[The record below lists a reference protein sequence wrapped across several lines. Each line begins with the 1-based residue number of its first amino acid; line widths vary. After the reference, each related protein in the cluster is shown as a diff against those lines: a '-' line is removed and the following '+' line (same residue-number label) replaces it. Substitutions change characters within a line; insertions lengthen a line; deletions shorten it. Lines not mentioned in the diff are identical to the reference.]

1 MSREEYL
8 RVLSRE
14 LRRLPKDEYEKAMDY
29 YVEYFEEA
37 GPEKEQEIIADLG
50 EPKEVAAQIIM
61 DAAMERMDKPQKS
74 MRRGLSTIWMVFLA
88 VCAAPIALPLAIGI
102 LAVAGGV
109 LLAAAAV
116 LVSALVL
123 VAGAFAAGVVSV
135 VGGII
140 LMFSP
145 HLASAAAITGM
156 GLAVIGLSVLGAFLL
171 CMLFKWTVKGI
182 RAMFRRIM
190 RRRKKA

>member
-8 RVLSRE
+8 RALSRE

-37 GPEKEQEIIADLG
+37 GPEKEQEIIKDLG
-50 EPKEVAAQIIM
+50 SPKDVAAQIIM

-74 MRRGLSTIWMVFLA
+74 MKRGLSTVWMVVLA

-102 LAVAGGV
+102 LALAGGV
-109 LLAAAAV
+109 LVTAGTLLLCALLVEVGAV
-116 LVSALVL
+116 
-123 VAGAFAAGVVSV
+123 AAGVVAV

-140 LMFSP
+140 LLFSHP
-145 HLASAAAITGM
+145 LSAVTVTGM
-156 GLAVIGLSVLGAFLL
+156 GLFMIGISILGAFVLCLL
-171 CMLFKWTVKGI
+171 FRGMVHVIQAL
-182 RAMFRRIM
+182 FRRIM
-190 RRRKKA
+190 RRRKTA

>member
-37 GPEKEQEIIADLG
+37 GPEKEQEIIKDLG
-50 EPKEVAAQIIM
+50 SPKDVAAQIIM
-61 DAAMERMDKPQKS
+61 DAAMDRMDKPQKS
-74 MRRGLSTIWMVFLA
+74 MKRGLSTVWMVVLA

-102 LAVAGGV
+102 LAMAGGV
-109 LLAAAAV
+109 LV
-116 LVSALVL
+116 T
-123 VAGAFAAGVVSV
+123 AGALLLCALLVEAGAVAAGVVAV
-135 VGGII
+135 VGGIV
-140 LMFSP
+140 LLFSHP
-145 HLASAAAITGM
+145 LSALTVTGM
-156 GLAVIGLSVLGAFLL
+156 GLFMIGISILGAFVLCLL
-171 CMLFKWTVKGI
+171 FRGMVHVIQAL
-182 RAMFRRIM
+182 FRRIM

>member
-8 RVLSRE
+8 RALSRE

-37 GPEKEQEIIADLG
+37 GPEKEQEIIKDLG
-50 EPKEVAAQIIM
+50 SPKDVAAQIIM

-74 MRRGLSTIWMVFLA
+74 MKRGLSTVWMVVLA

-102 LAVAGGV
+102 LALAGGV
-109 LLAAAAV
+109 LV
-116 LVSALVL
+116 T
-123 VAGAFAAGVVSV
+123 AGALLLCALLVEAGAVAAGVVAV
-135 VGGII
+135 VGGIV
-140 LMFSP
+140 LLFSHP
-145 HLASAAAITGM
+145 LSALTVTGM
-156 GLAVIGLSVLGAFLL
+156 GLFMIGISILGAFVLCLL
-171 CMLFKWTVKGI
+171 FRGMVHVIQALFRK
-182 RAMFRRIM
+182 IM

>member
-37 GPEKEQEIIADLG
+37 GPEHEQEIIADLG
-50 EPKEVAAQIIM
+50 EPKDVAAQIIM

-74 MRRGLSTIWMVFLA
+74 MKRGLSTLWIIVLA
-88 VCAAPIALPLAIGI
+88 VCAAPIALPLAIGVLGI
-102 LAVAGGV
+102 AGCVLAVAAV
-109 LLAAAAV
+109 V
-116 LVSALVL
+116 LVCALVL
-123 VAGAFAAGVVSV
+123 VAGAFSTGVVAV

-140 LMFSP
+140 LIFSHP
-145 HLASAAAITGM
+145 LSALTIIGM
-156 GLAVIGLSVLGAFLL
+156 GLCIIGLSILGAFLL
-171 CMLFKWTVKGI
+171 CMLFKWMVKGI
-182 RAMFRRIM
+182 RAMFRGIVK
-190 RRRKKA
+190 RRKKA

>member
-8 RVLSRE
+8 RALSRE

-37 GPEKEQEIIADLG
+37 GPEKEQEIIKDLG
-50 EPKEVAAQIIM
+50 SPKDVAAQIIM

-74 MRRGLSTIWMVFLA
+74 MKRGLSTVWMVVLA

-102 LAVAGGV
+102 LAMAGGV
-109 LLAAAAV
+109 LV
-116 LVSALVL
+116 T
-123 VAGAFAAGVVSV
+123 AGALLLCALLVEAGAVAAGVVAV
-135 VGGII
+135 VGGIV
-140 LMFSP
+140 LLFSHP
-145 HLASAAAITGM
+145 LSALTVTGM
-156 GLAVIGLSVLGAFLL
+156 GLFMIGISILGAFVLCLL
-171 CMLFKWTVKGI
+171 FRGMVHVIQAL
-182 RAMFRRIM
+182 FRRIM

>member
-8 RVLSRE
+8 RALSRE

-37 GPEKEQEIIADLG
+37 GPEKEQEIIKDLG
-50 EPKEVAAQIIM
+50 SPKDVAAQIIM

-74 MRRGLSTIWMVFLA
+74 MKRGLSTVWMVVLA

-102 LAVAGGV
+102 LAMAGGM
-109 LLAAAAV
+109 
-116 LVSALVL
+116 LVT
-123 VAGAFAAGVVSV
+123 AGALLLCALLVEAGAVAAGVVAV
-135 VGGII
+135 VGGIV
-140 LMFSP
+140 LLFSHP
-145 HLASAAAITGM
+145 LSALTVTGM
-156 GLAVIGLSVLGAFLL
+156 GLFMIGISILGAFVLCLL
-171 CMLFKWTVKGI
+171 FRGMVHVIQAL
-182 RAMFRRIM
+182 FRRIM

>member
-8 RVLSRE
+8 RALSRE

-37 GPEKEQEIIADLG
+37 GPEKEQEIIKDLG
-50 EPKEVAAQIIM
+50 SPKDVAAQIIM

-74 MRRGLSTIWMVFLA
+74 MKRGLSTVWMVVLA

-102 LAVAGGV
+102 LAMAGGV
-109 LLAAAAV
+109 LVTAGTLLLCAL
-116 LVSALVL
+116 LVE
-123 VAGAFAAGVVSV
+123 AGAVAAGVVAV

-140 LMFSP
+140 LLFSHP
-145 HLASAAAITGM
+145 LSAVTVTGM
-156 GLAVIGLSVLGAFLL
+156 GLFMIGISILGAFVLCLL
-171 CMLFKWTVKGI
+171 FRGMVHVIQAL
-182 RAMFRRIM
+182 FRRIM
-190 RRRKKA
+190 RRRKTA

>member
-8 RVLSRE
+8 RALSRE

-37 GPEKEQEIIADLG
+37 GQEKEQEIIKDLG
-50 EPKEVAAQIIM
+50 SPKDVAAQIIM

-74 MRRGLSTIWMVFLA
+74 MKRGLSTVWMVVLA

-102 LAVAGGV
+102 LAMAGGV
-109 LLAAAAV
+109 LV
-116 LVSALVL
+116 T
-123 VAGAFAAGVVSV
+123 AGALLLCALLVEAGAVAAGVVAV
-135 VGGII
+135 VGGIV
-140 LMFSP
+140 LLFSHP
-145 HLASAAAITGM
+145 LSALTVTGM
-156 GLAVIGLSVLGAFLL
+156 GLFMIGISILGAFVLCLL
-171 CMLFKWTVKGI
+171 FRGMVHVIQAL
-182 RAMFRRIM
+182 FRRIM

>member
-8 RVLSRE
+8 RALSRE

-74 MRRGLSTIWMVFLA
+74 MRRRLSTVWVVILA
-88 VCAAPIALPLAIGI
+88 VCAAPIALPLALGM
-102 LAVAGGV
+102 LAAAGGV
-109 LLAAAAV
+109 LMAAAAMLVCV
-116 LVSALVL
+116 LVLI
-123 VAGAFAAGVVSV
+123 AGAFAAGVVSV

-140 LMFSP
+140 LMFSQ
-145 HLASAAAITGM
+145 HLASAFAITGM
-156 GLAVIGLSVLGAFLL
+156 GLAVIGLSVLGAFLF
-171 CMLFKWTVKGI
+171 CMIFKWLVKGI
-182 RAMFRRIM
+182 RALFRWIM

>member
-8 RVLSRE
+8 RALSRE

-37 GPEKEQEIIADLG
+37 GPEKEQEIIKDLG
-50 EPKEVAAQIIM
+50 SPKDVAAQIIM

-74 MRRGLSTIWMVFLA
+74 MKRGLSTVWMVVLA

-102 LAVAGGV
+102 LAMAGGV
-109 LLAAAAV
+109 LV
-116 LVSALVL
+116 T
-123 VAGAFAAGVVSV
+123 AGALLLCALLVEAGAVAAGVVAV
-135 VGGII
+135 VGGIV
-140 LMFSP
+140 LLFSHP
-145 HLASAAAITGM
+145 LSALTVTGM
-156 GLAVIGLSVLGAFLL
+156 GLFMIGISILGAFVLCLL
-171 CMLFKWTVKGI
+171 FRGMVHVIQALFRK
-182 RAMFRRIM
+182 IM

>member
-8 RVLSRE
+8 RALSRE

-37 GPEKEQEIIADLG
+37 GPEKEQEIIKDLG
-50 EPKEVAAQIIM
+50 SPKDVAAQIIM

-74 MRRGLSTIWMVFLA
+74 MKRGLSTVWMVVLA

-102 LAVAGGV
+102 LALAGGV
-109 LLAAAAV
+109 LVTAGTLLLCAL
-116 LVSALVL
+116 LVE
-123 VAGAFAAGVVSV
+123 AGAVAAGVVAV

-140 LMFSP
+140 LLFSHP
-145 HLASAAAITGM
+145 LSAVTVTGM
-156 GLAVIGLSVLGAFLL
+156 GLFMIGISILGAFVLCLL
-171 CMLFKWTVKGI
+171 FRGMVHVIQAL
-182 RAMFRRIM
+182 FRRIM
-190 RRRKKA
+190 RRRKTA

>member
-37 GPEKEQEIIADLG
+37 GPEKEQEIIKDLG
-50 EPKEVAAQIIM
+50 SPKDVAAQIIM
-61 DAAMERMDKPQKS
+61 DAAMDRMDKPQKS
-74 MRRGLSTIWMVFLA
+74 MKRGLSTVWMVVLA

-102 LAVAGGV
+102 LAMAGGV
-109 LLAAAAV
+109 LV
-116 LVSALVL
+116 P
-123 VAGAFAAGVVSV
+123 AGALLLCALLVEAGAVAAGVVAV
-135 VGGII
+135 VGGIV
-140 LMFSP
+140 LLFSHP
-145 HLASAAAITGM
+145 LSALTVTGM
-156 GLAVIGLSVLGAFLL
+156 GLFMIGISILGAFVLCLL
-171 CMLFKWTVKGI
+171 FRGMVHVIQAL
-182 RAMFRRIM
+182 FRRIM

>member
-37 GPEKEQEIIADLG
+37 GPEKEQEIIKDLG
-50 EPKEVAAQIIM
+50 SPKDVAAQIIM

-74 MRRGLSTIWMVFLA
+74 MKRGLSTVWMVVLA

-102 LAVAGGV
+102 LAMAGGV
-109 LLAAAAV
+109 LV
-116 LVSALVL
+116 T
-123 VAGAFAAGVVSV
+123 AGALLLCALLVEAGAVAAGVVAV
-135 VGGII
+135 VGGIV
-140 LMFSP
+140 LLFSHP
-145 HLASAAAITGM
+145 LSALTVTGM
-156 GLAVIGLSVLGAFLL
+156 GLFMIGISILGAFVLCLL
-171 CMLFKWTVKGI
+171 FRGMVHVIQAL
-182 RAMFRRIM
+182 FRRIM

>member
-8 RVLSRE
+8 RALSRE

-37 GPEKEQEIIADLG
+37 GQEKEQEIIKDLG
-50 EPKEVAAQIIM
+50 SPKDVAAQIIM

-74 MRRGLSTIWMVFLA
+74 MKRGLSTVWMVVLA

-102 LAVAGGV
+102 LAMAGGV
-109 LLAAAAV
+109 LV
-116 LVSALVL
+116 T
-123 VAGAFAAGVVSV
+123 AGALLLCALLVEAGAVAAGVVAV
-135 VGGII
+135 VGGIV
-140 LMFSP
+140 LLFFHP
-145 HLASAAAITGM
+145 LSALTVTGM
-156 GLAVIGLSVLGAFLL
+156 GLFMIGISILGAFVLCLL
-171 CMLFKWTVKGI
+171 FRGMVHVIQAL
-182 RAMFRRIM
+182 FRRIM

>member
-37 GPEKEQEIIADLG
+37 GPEKEQEIIKDLG
-50 EPKEVAAQIIM
+50 SPKDVAAQIIM
-61 DAAMERMDKPQKS
+61 DAAMDRMDKPQKS
-74 MRRGLSTIWMVFLA
+74 MKRGLSTVWMVVLA

-102 LAVAGGV
+102 LAMAGGV
-109 LLAAAAV
+109 LV
-116 LVSALVL
+116 T
-123 VAGAFAAGVVSV
+123 AGALLLCALLVEVGAVAAGVVAV
-135 VGGII
+135 VGGIV
-140 LMFSP
+140 LLFSHP
-145 HLASAAAITGM
+145 LSALTVTGM
-156 GLAVIGLSVLGAFLL
+156 GLFMIGISILGAFVLCLL
-171 CMLFKWTVKGI
+171 FRGMVHVIQAL
-182 RAMFRRIM
+182 FRRIM

>member
-8 RVLSRE
+8 RALSRE

-37 GPEKEQEIIADLG
+37 GPEKEQEIIKDLG
-50 EPKEVAAQIIM
+50 SPKDVAAQIIM

-74 MRRGLSTIWMVFLA
+74 MKRGLSTVWMVVLA

-102 LAVAGGV
+102 LAMAGGV
-109 LLAAAAV
+109 LV
-116 LVSALVL
+116 T
-123 VAGAFAAGVVSV
+123 AGALLLCALLVEAGAVAAGVVAV
-135 VGGII
+135 VGGIV
-140 LMFSP
+140 LLFSHP
-145 HLASAAAITGM
+145 LSALTVTGM
-156 GLAVIGLSVLGAFLL
+156 GLFMIGISILGAFVLCLL
-171 CMLFKWTVKGI
+171 FRGMVYMIQAL
-182 RAMFRRIM
+182 FRRIM